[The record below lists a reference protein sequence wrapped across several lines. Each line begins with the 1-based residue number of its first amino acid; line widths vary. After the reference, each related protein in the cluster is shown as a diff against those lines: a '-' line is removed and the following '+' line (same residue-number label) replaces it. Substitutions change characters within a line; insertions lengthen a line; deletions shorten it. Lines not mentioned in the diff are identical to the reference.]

1 MRSLPDFTSSPSFLP
16 PFPPPPQHLR
26 TAGRAIF
33 AVNKRFMMD
42 KYRSPGPR
50 YPPVSSMGKQVA
62 SHRPSA
68 GSINFGTSTRDSA
81 LKLYAIY
88 TTK

>member
-1 MRSLPDFTSSPSFLP
+1 MDLKIVDFGTFSSNSSVVRSSFSRLLPLC
-16 PFPPPPQHLR
+16 
-26 TAGRAIF
+26 AI
-33 AVNKRFMMD
+33 VNKRFMD
-42 KYRSPGPR
+42 EKYKSPGPCA
-50 YPPVSSMGKQVA
+50 PSLSSMGKQVS

-68 GSINFGTSTRDSA
+68 GSINFGTSSRDGA